1 MFTRILIP
9 LDGSIQ
15 AENALW
21 CGGIWA
27 ARAGARVEL
36 FHVLERNAPA
46 HIHGEPHLQNRDEAR
61 AYLQSAADRCLPE
74 DVLFETC
81 VMANAGNNVPTAI
94 AEHLRE
100 TGSDLLAISPHGL
113 GNWRMI
119 LHGSIPERVACASLL
134 PVLIA
139 FGRFGESRLGQGEL
153 VVIPDDA
160 DSRHERGWSRCVELL
175 RLFGANACLVGVVE
189 TEGSL
194 SGPQQ
199 AVVTMQPAAV
209 RELLELRKEQ
219 LRAHLEEHLARLRSQ
234 GIEADVALIHG
245 NPPLAVCGLARERRA
260 GLVIL
265 RTHSRA
271 GLNARLAG
279 GFAAEFLR
287 DPPCAVLVLPIGP
300 PASTAIR

>member
-36 FHVLERNAPA
+36 FHVLERHAPA
-46 HIHGEPHLQNRDEAR
+46 HIHGEPHLQNLEEASD
-61 AYLQSAADRCLPE
+61 YLQSAANRCLPDE
-74 DVLFETC
+74 VFFETC
-81 VMANAGNNVPTAI
+81 AATDAGNDVPTAI
-94 AEHLRE
+94 AKRLRE
-100 TGSDLLAISPHGL
+100 TSSDLLVISPHGL
-113 GNWRMI
+113 GNWRRI
-119 LHGSIPERVACASLL
+119 LRGSIPERVASASLL

-160 DSRHERGWSRCVELL
+160 DPRHEPGWSRCVELL
-175 RLFGANACLVGVVE
+175 RLFGAKACLVGVAE
-189 TEGSL
+189 TQGSF

-199 AVVTMQPAAV
+199 AVVTMQPATV
-209 RELLELRKEQ
+209 HELLEIREMQ
-219 LRAHLEEHLARLRSQ
+219 LRAHLEEHLAKLSAE
-234 GIEADVALIHG
+234 GIESDIALIRG
-245 NPPLAVCGLARERRA
+245 NPPIAVCALTRERRA

-287 DPPCAVLVLPIGP
+287 DPPCSVLVLPIAPRSG
-300 PASTAIR
+300 ATIE